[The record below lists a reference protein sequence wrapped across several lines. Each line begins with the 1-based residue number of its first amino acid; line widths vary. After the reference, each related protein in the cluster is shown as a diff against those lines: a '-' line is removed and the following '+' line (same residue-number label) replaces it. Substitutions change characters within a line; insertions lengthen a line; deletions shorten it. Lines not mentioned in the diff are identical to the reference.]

1 MQQQQ
6 KNTHYK
12 IQSIFTSDDTQQV
25 FILNNTD
32 NIVEDMQ
39 GITIVCIFLI
49 TYMFYCLQSQYM
61 YFNLIDQV

>member
-39 GITIVCIFLI
+39 GITIVCIF
-49 TYMFYCLQSQYM
+49 
-61 YFNLIDQV
+61 